1 MSKRVSHSLLDPF
14 IGPPIKKLYPLLK
27 IPAWFPPEGI
37 VLSGHV
43 LAVLGAIGFAFATTR
58 VWGGI
63 LVAIG
68 VAGNHFADCIDG
80 THARSTNQCRNGGE
94 LLDHFTDPLSFA
106 YWVFGWS
113 WAVGQLELGIL
124 GVIVL
129 YATAVL
135 TNIKAKMLGEFT
147 LNTFGPTEFKVGLV
161 LLGVVLSVCAMFAQS
176 IAGRVAFYS
185 LLSAVVIGAIS
196 LVVNLAQSVGEVNRD
211 GAEPDTSEWDTVREE

>member
-113 WAVGQLELGIL
+113 WAVGRLELGIL

-176 IAGRVAFYS
+176 IAVRVAFYS